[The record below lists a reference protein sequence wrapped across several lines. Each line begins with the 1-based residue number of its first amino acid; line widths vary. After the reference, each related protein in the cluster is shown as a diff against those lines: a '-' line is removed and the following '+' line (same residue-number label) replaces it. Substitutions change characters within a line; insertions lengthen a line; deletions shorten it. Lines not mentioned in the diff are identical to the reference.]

1 MASRGTTVDSNTR
14 AATITRAEAGFT
26 FTLSSTYG
34 SGSKRSTGTSCTCTV
49 TQAANTRSVT
59 SIYIVP
65 YQPDSSWI
73 TTVTNGN

>member
-1 MASRGTTVDSNTR
+1 MASRETTESSSTR
-14 AATITRAEAGFT
+14 SAIITRFEAGFT
-26 FTLSSTYG
+26 FTLSSVYG
-34 SGSKRSTGTSCTCTV
+34 GASKKSSGTSCTCTV
-49 TQAANTRSVT
+49 TQAANNRSVT

>member
-1 MASRGTTVDSNTR
+1 MASRETTESSTTR
-14 AATITRAEAGFT
+14 SAIITRSEAGFT
-26 FTLSSTYG
+26 FTLSSAYG
-34 SGSKRSTGTSCTCTV
+34 GASKKSSGTSCTCTV

>member
-1 MASRGTTVDSNTR
+1 MSTRGTDESSSTR
-14 AATITRAEAGFT
+14 AATITRSEAGFT

-34 SGSKRSTGTSCTCTV
+34 GASKRSTGTSCTCTV